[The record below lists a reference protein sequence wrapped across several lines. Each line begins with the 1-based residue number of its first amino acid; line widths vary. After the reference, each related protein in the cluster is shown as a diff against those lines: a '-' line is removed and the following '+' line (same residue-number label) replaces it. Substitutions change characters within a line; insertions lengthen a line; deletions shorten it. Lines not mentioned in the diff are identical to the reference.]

1 MEANKS
7 AVFISILIPVYNE
20 EKRIETFLADVVAFL
35 ARQTFSYEV
44 IIVNDGSIDATV
56 KLANNVLRQHIP
68 DKFRILDLAI
78 NQGKGA
84 AVKNGMLAAQ
94 GEYVFFLDA
103 DGSTAIEEIDK
114 FIPLFSPEI
123 DIYMAV
129 RTKKHFAPFKRVF
142 FGKGYIKLANFL
154 LGLTISD
161 FTCGFKCYRLE
172 TARKIFSR
180 QLLKN
185 WSFDAEDLYIAQKEG
200 CRIKEIPVYWKHVGG
215 SKVKVLRN
223 IIVCGWDL
231 ILIRYYNLCGKYN

>member
-1 MEANKS
+1 MDPNKS
-7 AVFISILIPVYNE
+7 AVFISIIIPVYNE
-20 EKRIETFLADVVAFL
+20 GKRIEAFLTDVVTFLTG
-35 ARQTFSYEV
+35 QTYSYEV
-44 IIVNDGSIDATV
+44 VIVNDGSIDATV
-56 KLANNVLRQHIP
+56 KLAKKVLGQYIP
-68 DKFRILDLAI
+68 DKFRILELAT

-94 GEYVFFLDA
+94 GEYVFFIDA
-103 DGSTAIEEIDK
+103 DGSTAIQEIDE
-114 FIPLFSPEI
+114 FIPTFSPEI

-154 LGLTISD
+154 LGLSISD

-172 TARKIFSR
+172 TVRKVFSR

-185 WSFDAEDLYIAQKEG
+185 WSFDAEDLYVAHKKG
-200 CRIKEIPVYWKHVGG
+200 CKIKEIPVYWKHVGG
-215 SKVKVLRN
+215 SKVKVLKN

-231 ILIRYYNLCGKYN
+231 FLIRYYNLRGKYN